1 VCAGNLGG
9 SAVKGLKHYLTP
21 VSFEYRNFYLE
32 VKDNNGIITGHIKTS
47 VHFSFYIFGI
57 KIFLWRK
64 VL

>member
-1 VCAGNLGG
+1 M
-9 SAVKGLKHYLTP
+9 KGLKHYLTP

-32 VKDNNGIITGHIKTS
+32 VKDNSGITTGHIKTS

-57 KIFLWRK
+57 KLFLWRK